1 MDYTLYK
8 GAWVASDVFHEEEL
22 SRAACVNL
30 LKTGGVIVRNA
41 YDFDC
46 HEATS
51 FWYVIKDSFGGMEEL
66 SSKMRNQVR
75 KSLKTYDVRRIS
87 REDFCRVALPV
98 YNAALASYKV
108 KAQLVTQDYIVS
120 TSQGVNK
127 EFWGVY
133 AKDGGQVVAVAV
145 NTLVGGSCYYNSLK
159 ALPEAMHNSTY
170 PYYGLLYEMNRYYL
184 QECGLHCVCDG
195 ARSITEHSNIQ
206 PFLIDKFHF
215 RKAYCRLRITY
226 KWWFGVVV
234 RLLYPLRNI
243 INHPKIK
250 AVLSME
256 AMARNEI

>member
-1 MDYTLYK
+1 M
-8 GAWVASDVFHEEEL
+8 
-22 SRAACVNL
+22 
-30 LKTGGVIVRNA
+30 
-41 YDFDC
+41 
-46 HEATS
+46 
-51 FWYVIKDSFGGMEEL
+51 
-66 SSKMRNQVR
+66 
-75 KSLKTYDVRRIS
+75 
-87 REDFCRVALPV
+87 ALPV

-108 KAQLVTQDYIVS
+108 KAQLVTQDNIVS
-120 TSQGVNK
+120 TSQGANK

-226 KWWFGVVV
+226 KWWFDVVV